1 MKKSMRNILSKWHE
15 AVRSNPVELLIALIC
30 YVINVLLFEKV
41 IKQGESLYYYFP
53 MLMIIAY
60 TLNKFADKKQ
70 IRWIYYGCLLLII
83 PLLWLHK
90 PESEEL
96 FLFVTIGVLT
106 GTYLASG
113 WQKENASFMDSVLQ
127 LLRSLL
133 YAFVLSGITYALL
146 TSVYFSIQYIFE
158 IWKSGDSRYF
168 HYSGYFVSMVIFP
181 SLFIYFHYDKS
192 DKIIANKLTDI
203 LLNYVLSPVLL
214 IYTVILYLYF
224 IKIAFVWSLP
234 KGGVAA
240 IVLAFSIGLFFLKGC
255 VLLANKCPYK
265 WFYNN
270 ASFIVF
276 PAYIMFWIATI
287 YRINQ
292 YGFTEERMY
301 LLIAGLVISLTA
313 ILFLTKRTGRYLYVM
328 LLAILLFGV
337 VTYIPGIRALDIER
351 ISQSNRPQV
360 EVAPPTTYF
369 DIQLLEPVS
378 LQGYR
383 SLNKIYEYKTSDGMY
398 FINEDKS
405 LDLYSEKGAML
416 YSFNRDSLLTA
427 QIKKAGLT
435 QSDTIPKSRYS
446 ALLKIELKSAL
457 LILGELSLRH
467 DSVYKVSNITPE
479 FYLKK

>member
-1 MKKSMRNILSKWHE
+1 MRNILSKWHE

-41 IKQGESLYYYFP
+41 LKLGESLYYYFP

-60 TLNKFADKKQ
+60 TLNRFADKKQ

-83 PLLWLHK
+83 PLLWLRK
-90 PESEEL
+90 PESEEF
-96 FLFVTIGVLT
+96 FLCVTIGVLT

-113 WQKENASFMDSVLQ
+113 WQKDNTSFMDSVLQ

-133 YAFVLSGITYALL
+133 YAFVLSAISYALL
-146 TSVYFSIQYIFE
+146 ASVYFSIQYIFE
-158 IWKSGDSRYF
+158 IWKSGDSRFF
-168 HYSGYFVSMVIFP
+168 HYAGYAVSMVIFP

-255 VLLANKCPYK
+255 VLLVNKCPYK
-265 WFYNN
+265 WFYDK

-276 PAYIMFWIATI
+276 PAYIMFWIAII

-292 YGFTEERMY
+292 YGFTEERVY

-313 ILFLTKRTGRYLYVM
+313 ILFLAKRTGRYLYVM

-360 EVAPPTTYF
+360 EVAPPATYL
-369 DIQLLEPVS
+369 DVQLLEPVS

-383 SLNKIYEYKTSDGMY
+383 SLNKIFQYETSDAMY
-398 FINEDKS
+398 FNYEDNH
-405 LDLYSEKGAML
+405 LDLYSEKGVML
-416 YSFNRDSLLTA
+416 YRFNLDSLLTV
-427 QIKKAGLT
+427 QMKKAGLT

-446 ALLKIELKSAL
+446 ALLKIQLKSAL
-457 LILGELSLRH
+457 LILGDLSLRH
-467 DSVYKVSNITPE
+467 DSVYKISNITPE

>member
-1 MKKSMRNILSKWHE
+1 MKESIKNIFYKGYE

-41 IKQGESLYYYFP
+41 INQGESLYYYFP

-60 TLNKFADKKQ
+60 TLNKFADKKYV
-70 IRWIYYGCLLLII
+70 RWIYYGCLLFII

-90 PESEEL
+90 PESEEF
-96 FLFVTIGVLT
+96 FLCVTIGVLT
-106 GTYLASG
+106 GAYLASG
-113 WQKENASFMDSVLQ
+113 WQKENAPFMDSVLQ

-133 YAFVLSGITYALL
+133 YAFVLSAISYALL
-146 TSVYFSIQYIFE
+146 SSVYFSIQYIFE
-158 IWKSGDSRYF
+158 IWKSGDSRFF
-168 HYSGYFVSMVIFP
+168 HYSGYAVSMIIFP

-234 KGGVAA
+234 KGSVAA

-255 VLLANKCPYK
+255 VLLVNKCPYK
-265 WFYNN
+265 WFYDK

-292 YGFTEERMY
+292 YGFTEERVY

-369 DIQLLEPVS
+369 DIQLLEPV
-378 LQGYR
+378 LLKGYR
-383 SLNKIYEYKTSDGMY
+383 SLNKIYEYKTSDAMY
-398 FINEDKS
+398 FNNEDNH
-405 LDLYSEKGAML
+405 LDLYSEKGVML
-416 YSFNRDSLLTA
+416 YSFNLDSLLTT
-427 QIKKAGLT
+427 QMKKAGLT

-467 DSVYKVSNITPE
+467 DSVYKISNTTPE